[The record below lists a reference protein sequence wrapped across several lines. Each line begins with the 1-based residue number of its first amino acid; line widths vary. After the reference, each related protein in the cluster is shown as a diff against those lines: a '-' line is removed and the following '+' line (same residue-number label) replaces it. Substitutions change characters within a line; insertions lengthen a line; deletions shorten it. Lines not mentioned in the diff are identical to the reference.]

1 MIHSWLES
9 RKVERQAAKVMSQR
23 RAEVEATRDE
33 AFRGVPPVAM
43 TFEAHL
49 PLTGG
54 LIGVSVS
61 FDGRLTIASSK
72 SDAETTFASRDQVSS
87 AHASFPHS
95 VAQHCYDIDL
105 AIVERG
111 GRTLSMCIEDVP
123 LAHPQVQLMPD
134 GRVLLVGRRAYLR
147 DGEGEHNALLVTP
160 GEPAARSS
168 FCIGDG
174 VSSVQV
180 DEFGRIWVGYFD
192 EGVFGNF
199 GWGLPDSPPPLGRAG
214 LTCWSANGE
223 RLYEFEPPDGCGPI
237 DDCYALNVHE
247 GAAWVCYYSD
257 FPIVSVGTDFETQGW
272 LNEVGGAHSMAVGSG
287 GRVGLVGG
295 YGGLFDRLSLLEM
308 TTEVMSVGSP
318 VRLVMPNGDRLPD
331 DCRMFA
337 RGSSISIVAN
347 GRWLRLDIDEIET
360 PK

>member
-1 MIHSWLES
+1 
-9 RKVERQAAKVMSQR
+9 MSQR
-23 RAEVEATRDE
+23 RAEVEATREE

-43 TFEAHL
+43 IVEADL
-49 PLTGG
+49 ALSGE

-61 FDGRLTIASSK
+61 FDGRLIVASSK
-72 SDAETTFASRDQVSS
+72 SDAETTFASHDHVSS

-95 VAQHCYDIDL
+95 VAQHRYDIDL
-105 AIVERG
+105 AIIERG
-111 GRTLSMCIEDVP
+111 GRTLSMCIEDFP

-134 GRVLLVGRRAYLR
+134 GRILLVGSRAYFR
-147 DGEGEHNALLVTP
+147 DGQGEHNALLVTP
-160 GEPAARSS
+160 GEPAAKFS

-180 DEFGRIWVGYFD
+180 DEFGRIWAGYFD

-199 GWGLPDSPPPLGRAG
+199 GWGLPDSEPPLGRAW
-214 LTCWSANGE
+214 LTCWSATGE
-223 RLYEFEPPDGCGPI
+223 LLYEFDPPEGCGLT
-237 DDCYALNVHE
+237 DDCYALNVHK
-247 GAAWVCYYSD
+247 GAAWLCYYSD
-257 FPIVSVGTDFETQGW
+257 FPVVSVGTDFETQGW
-272 LNEVGGAHSMAVGSG
+272 LNEVGGAHSVAVGSA

-308 TTEVMSVGSP
+308 TTEVMSVGST
-318 VRLVMPNGDRLPD
+318 VRLVMPDGDRLPD

-337 RGSSISIVAN
+337 RGSSINVVAK
-347 GRWLRLDIDEIET
+347 GRWLGLDIDEIEM